1 MHTKNRIRESR
12 GDQVFKIINTTI
24 VTILLLI
31 VLYPLINVLSCS
43 FSDPLEVGAGHVIL
57 LPKGLNILGYKRVF
71 QDPSIMTGYANS
83 LFYTVVGTVINL
95 LVTVPAGYA
104 LSRSNLPGRG
114 VIMGYFMF
122 TMYFSGG
129 MIPSFLL
136 VRNLGLY
143 DTRAVLLILGA
154 FSTYNCII
162 CRTFFASIPKELEEA
177 ASIDGC
183 APIRCFI
190 QIILPISQALL
201 GVMVLYFAV
210 GHWNS
215 YFNAMMYTYRDAL
228 KPLQVILRRILVE
241 AQMSAQMSE
250 NMGGAE
256 DYADEQYQLAA
267 LIRYAVIVVSS
278 VPVLILYPFLQKYFD
293 QGVMIG
299 SVKG

>member
-104 LSRSNLPGRG
+104 LSKSDLPGRN

-129 MIPSFLL
+129 MIPGFLL

-162 CRTFFASIPKELEEA
+162 CRTFFSSIPKELEEA

-215 YFNAMMYTYRDAL
+215 YFNAMMYTYRDSL

-241 AQMSAQMSE
+241 AQMSAEMSE

-256 DYADEQYQLAA
+256 DYANEQYQLAA